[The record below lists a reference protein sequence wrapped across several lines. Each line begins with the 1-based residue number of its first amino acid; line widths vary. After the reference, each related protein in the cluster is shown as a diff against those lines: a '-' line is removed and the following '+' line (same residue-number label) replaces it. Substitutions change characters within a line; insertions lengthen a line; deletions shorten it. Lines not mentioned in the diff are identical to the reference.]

1 LRAASSIAVVQE
13 GFDLAMVT
21 ALPNGTEKGPPP
33 PWKLALLMPEQ
44 NAAMVVKMFQHCC
57 AKTHPIICRNS
68 KNTCF
73 WFFIRVV
80 LNSNT

>member
-33 PWKLALLMPEQ
+33 PWKLALLMPEYLFQ
-44 NAAMVVKMFQHCC
+44 MLQHCC